1 MLNGPNLNDFLKY
14 IPIYFLLISLYISFY
29 YICQYFI
36 LYIFLSCGI
45 AHNVLVVYEGL
56 TARMGKCEAFAGLA
70 NFGGEKHHKGR
81 SSA

>member
-1 MLNGPNLNDFLKY
+1 MHIFY
-14 IPIYFLLISLYISFY
+14 VFTISP
-29 YICQYFI
+29 
-36 LYIFLSCGI
+36 
-45 AHNVLVVYEGL
+45 NVLVVYEGL